1 MNAAILEFVSLWQP
15 SFRALS
21 NHSGPTTLLSR
32 RYPVIDLS
40 TIAPHDHEW
49 LAQHWVNSNKAW
61 QKNLALGCHTT
72 LNAHTSA
79 CMLPGTSLEHVNQV

>member
-1 MNAAILEFVSLWQP
+1 MAIKLS
-15 SFRALS
+15 SSS

-32 RYPVIDLS
+32 RYPIIDLS
-40 TIAPHDHEW
+40 TIAPHDQEW

-79 CMLPGTSLEHVNQV
+79 CMLPGTSLEHVIKSNMHVAVT